1 MKDLKI
7 YVVSNIDKFKEL
19 CEKKLGKN
27 ITPENFIAMENFR
40 NDRVHLVPRNIPYE
54 LLKYYIPNTVLRY
67 EIYVENQ
74 GKWILTDIT
83 SIDEKDI
90 DELLENNA
98 IEDLEESKN
107 WKDIFAYEVIDIKD
121 FLKQVDGKITDKEMI
136 TLLSIQDNYN
146 LDIYLINTDNEFSIL
161 YKNHK
166 TNTLR
171 ELPYTKFDEQEILD
185 LIKNDVISS
194 SRCQIKNDF
203 DSIKLENEKF
213 EILSSRG
220 INNIFIRI
228 RPDGKYDIRTR
239 IRNGDFYRP
248 SMVRAIGDTEAQALK
263 SLKTKLF
270 DRLNSPS
277 ITFKVYQH
285 LLQEKDFDI

>member
-27 ITPENFIAMENFR
+27 ITPENFIDMENFR
-40 NDRVHLVPRNIPYE
+40 NDKVHLVPRNIPYE
-54 LLKYYIPNTVLRY
+54 ILNYYVPNTLLRY
-67 EIYVENQ
+67 DIYVEIQ
-74 GKWILTDIT
+74 GEWKLMDIT
-83 SIDEKDI
+83 NIDEKDI
-90 DELLENNA
+90 EELLENNT
-98 IEDLEESKN
+98 IEDLEESKK

-136 TLLSIQDNYN
+136 SLLSIQNNYN
-146 LDIYLINTDNEFSIL
+146 LDIFLINTDNEFSIM

-166 TNTLR
+166 ANILR
-171 ELPYTKFDEQEILD
+171 ELPYTKLDDQDILD

-194 SRCQIKNDF
+194 SRCQINNDF
-203 DSIKLENEKF
+203 DSIKLENEKI
-213 EILSSRG
+213 EIHPSRG
-220 INNIFIRI
+220 MNNIFIRI
-228 RPDGKYDIRTR
+228 RPDGKYDVRIR
-239 IRNGDFYRP
+239 IRNGDLYRTN
-248 SMVRAIGDTEAQALK
+248 MVRAIGNTESQALK
-263 SLKTKLF
+263 SLKERLF